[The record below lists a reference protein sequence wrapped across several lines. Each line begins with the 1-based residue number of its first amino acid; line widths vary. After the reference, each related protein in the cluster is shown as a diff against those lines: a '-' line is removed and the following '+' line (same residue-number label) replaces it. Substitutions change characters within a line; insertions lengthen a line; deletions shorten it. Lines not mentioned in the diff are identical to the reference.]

1 MRHAAKRVVSLCVWL
16 ATAAVP
22 SAAYAV
28 DIVPSPRVRSNVVVR
43 AQPLGPPSTPVGAL
57 QRGQTAELLE
67 SVPYFYKV
75 RLSNGVVGWV
85 SKSWTD
91 EVQAAIAS
99 GELALHFI
107 DVGQGDATL
116 AICPNGSTILIDAGS
131 TSGRSADE
139 VRQYIVSQIEPH
151 GMEIDTLIVSHPD
164 ADHYN
169 LLQEVLDEIPIGRAY
184 FVGKREDYSDEEVFD
199 WLQETPLA
207 KTALQATF
215 FDPQVTPN
223 STIDCGPAKVWILAA
238 AVEHPDSRKNAMS
251 IVVMFRH
258 GDFEAVVTGDATRAT
273 EDVIMTRYSPSW
285 LDIDVLRVGHH
296 GSLATSTSKQ
306 WADVLTA
313 KTAIVSAG
321 YDNSYGHPRKEVVD
335 RLVVHTDSVAAHGFR
350 QARLNPA
357 DTGPKYEFLETANF
371 TEGVYSTATSRT
383 VLVRTT
389 GTGYTVTTKQ

>member
-1 MRHAAKRVVSLCVWL
+1 MRHAAKRVARLGVWL
-16 ATAAVP
+16 ATAISS

-67 SVPYFYKV
+67 NVPYFYKI

-91 EVQAAIAS
+91 EVQAAVAS

-131 TSGRSADE
+131 TSGRSPDE

-169 LLQEVLDEIPIGRAY
+169 LLQEVLDEIPIGRAF

-199 WLQETPLA
+199 WLQQKPNA

-215 FDPQVTPN
+215 FDSQGNPN
-223 STIDCGPAKVWILAA
+223 SSIDCGTAKVWILAA

-273 EDVIMTRYSPSW
+273 EDVVMSRYPPAW
-285 LDIDVLRVGHH
+285 LDVDVLRVGHH
-296 GSLATSTSKQ
+296 GSLATSTSQ
-306 WADVLTA
+306 RWANVLTA

-321 YDNSYGHPRKEVVD
+321 YENSYGHPRKEVVD
-335 RLVVHTDSVAAHGFR
+335 RLIGHTDSVPAHGFR
-350 QARLNPA
+350 QARLNSS
-357 DTGPKYEFLETANF
+357 DIGPKYEFMETPNF

-383 VLVRTT
+383 IVVRTM
-389 GTGYTVTTKQ
+389 GAGYTTTTKQ